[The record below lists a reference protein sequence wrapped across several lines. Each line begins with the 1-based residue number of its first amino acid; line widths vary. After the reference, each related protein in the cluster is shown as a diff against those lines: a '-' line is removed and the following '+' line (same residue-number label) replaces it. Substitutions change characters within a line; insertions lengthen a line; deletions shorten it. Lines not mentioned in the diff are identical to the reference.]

1 MVYGVRVL
9 VTLKSGV
16 QIDKSSG
23 DGTAKNPYKLV
34 QKWTIHT
41 KNITIK

>member
-1 MVYGVRVL
+1 MKEQFGVRVL

-23 DGTAKNPYKLV
+23 DGSLERPYKLV
-34 QKWTIHT
+34 QK
-41 KNITIK
+41 